1 MHENNLTSG
10 GTVSPGAWSLPER
23 PAVTSQAPRTLRSGE
38 TCVLLRFTSFS
49 RPTLLF
55 FLCWTHLTLWRGQS
69 GWLGNLWL
77 CFRCDV
83 ALGQYLVPSQV
94 VPRVD
99 VWVEGSVSCQLRG
112 AWWPVACRVLRPSPH
127 PGRPASFSGLWS
139 LWARDLGLW
148 WAFSPSGPSS
158 LPQFCGSLNGTPN
171 LLQT

>member
-1 MHENNLTSG
+1 MRT
-10 GTVSPGAWSLPER
+10 
-23 PAVTSQAPRTLRSGE
+23 TSQVEAPSHLVPGPSRRGPLSPAGLPGPCAGGE

-49 RPTLLF
+49 RLTLLF
-55 FLCWTHLTLWRGQS
+55 SLCWTHLTLWRGQS
-69 GWLGNLWL
+69 GWLSNLWL
-77 CFRCDV
+77 CFCCDV
-83 ALGQYLVPSQV
+83 ALVTVSSAFPGSSSGRCLGR
-94 VPRVD
+94 RVC
-99 VWVEGSVSCQLRG
+99 ELPARG

-127 PGRPASFSGLWS
+127 PGRSASFSGLWS